1 MKSPFL
7 NAVAENMR
15 LKFYAE
21 KTIQAYTYWIKSYIF
36 FNNKKHPFTCHNA
49 EVESFLSYLANTKKV
64 APRTQA
70 LALNALVYLYR
81 EFLDTPLTLELK
93 FKKTNTQPK
102 LPIVLTPHEVFCL
115 FKEIPPAVSLPC
127 YLLYGSG
134 LRLMEAVR
142 LRIQDIDFNY
152 SSINIWHAKGGKH
165 RRVTL
170 APELKK
176 PLKLQIEKANFY
188 YQADIQRSDYK
199 GVYLPHALAG
209 KYPNAAK
216 EFNWHYL
223 FPSSQLSF
231 EPGSEYLRRH
241 HIHET
246 NIQKALKNSAR
257 RLSFNK
263 QISCHTLR
271 HSFATH
277 LLQRGADIRTVQEQL
292 GHSDLRTTQ
301 IYTHVL
307 QAGANCVRSPLSD
320 LLTTEQ
326 LINNSSHFVKKTQSA
341 S

>member
-1 MKSPFL
+1 MQSPFL
-7 NAVAENMR
+7 NAMAENMR
-15 LKFYAE
+15 LKLYAE
-21 KTIQAYTYWIKSYIF
+21 KTIKAYTFWIKSYIY
-36 FNNKKHPFTCHNA
+36 FNHKQHPFTCHNA

-64 APRTQA
+64 APKTQA

-81 EFLDTPLTLELK
+81 EFLDKPLTLKLN
-93 FKKTNTQPK
+93 FNKTTTQPK
-102 LPIVLTPHEVFCL
+102 LPVVLTPEEVSKL
-115 FKEIPPAVSLPC
+115 FEEIPPSVLLPC

-142 LRIQDIDFNY
+142 LRIQDIDFDY
-152 SSINIWHAKGGKH
+152 LSINIWHAKGGKH

-176 PLKLQIEKANFY
+176 SLQEQIKKVNFY
-188 YQADIQRSDYK
+188 YQEDMQRSDYK

-216 EFNWHYL
+216 EFKWHYL

-231 EPGSEYLRRH
+231 EPGTKDLRRH

-263 QISCHTLR
+263 QVTCHTLR

-320 LLTTEQ
+320 LMSLGTYQKSIEHPK
-326 LINNSSHFVKKTQSA
+326 I
-341 S
+341 

>member
-1 MKSPFL
+1 MRSPFL
-7 NAVAENMR
+7 NAVADNMR
-15 LKFYAE
+15 MKHYAE
-21 KTIQAYTYWIKSYIF
+21 KTIKAYVYWIKCFIY
-36 FNNKKHPFTCHNA
+36 FNQKRHPSLCHNA

-64 APRTQA
+64 APKTQA

-81 EFLDTPLTLELK
+81 EFLDNPLTLKLH
-93 FKKTNTQPK
+93 FKKTTTQPK
-102 LPIVLTPHEVFCL
+102 LPIVLTPDEVSSL
-115 FKEIPPAVSLPC
+115 LKNIPAELSLPC

-142 LRIQDIDFNY
+142 LRIQDIDFDY
-152 SSINIWHAKGGKH
+152 LSINIWQAKGGKN

-170 APELKK
+170 APELKN
-176 PLKLQIEKANFY
+176 LLQTQIEKAFFY
-188 YQADIQRSDYK
+188 YQEDMRRNDYK

-209 KYPNAAK
+209 KYPNAPK

-223 FPSSQLSF
+223 FPSSQLSI
-231 EPGSEYLRRH
+231 EPGTKNLRRH

-246 NIQKALKNSAR
+246 NIQKAVKSSAR
-257 RLSFNK
+257 SLDFKK
-263 QISCHTLR
+263 QVTCHTLR

-307 QAGANCVRSPLSD
+307 QAGANGVRSPLSD
-320 LLTTEQ
+320 L
-326 LINNSSHFVKKTQSA
+326 INSP
-341 S
+341 